1 MNIEALFE
9 KPIARNINGVIK
21 ADQTDNESIWQELDE
36 YVITRELDLHL
47 RGFFETYLNA
57 VDHPNDPAIAGKVGV
72 WVSGFFG
79 SGKSHFIKI
88 LSYLLENR
96 SISRFDP
103 DSHQQETRTPL
114 DFFKEKITDSL
125 LAADLER
132 AVNSEAEVILFNI
145 DSRADN
151 TEGRDAI
158 LRVFLK
164 VFNEKLGYSPDHPT
178 IAHLERFLDRQGKLQ
193 NFHTAFLKHSD
204 MEWVENRDN
213 YIFHN
218 DALGAALTEVTGQTI
233 TDALSWLERFEEDF
247 GLSVESFCG
256 WVKDYLATKEQD
268 TQSADHKILFLV
280 DEIGQFI
287 GQDTHLMLNLQTITE
302 NLGTVCGGRA
312 WVVVT
317 SQEDIDSVVGEVR
330 ASKANDFSK
339 IQGRFSTR
347 LSLSS
352 GNVDE
357 VIQKRILGKTI
368 AAKDTLI
375 QEYRNKSDIL
385 KNQLSFTNVG
395 MTFNAFAD
403 EDDFVST
410 YPFAPYQF
418 QLVQKIFESIRK
430 AGATGLHLARGER
443 SMLNAFQGAAQQL
456 ASEGK
461 QVGVMVPLYRF
472 YPSIESF
479 LEGVVKSTI
488 DNAARNNSLKQF
500 DVDLLKTLFLIR
512 YVDEIKGNVDNLVT
526 LFIDQIDADRLSIKK
541 EIESSLVRLE
551 GETLIN
557 RSGENYTFLTN
568 EEQDVNREIK
578 DVDLGPGEDTGKL
591 SEILFSEVLEDVRK
605 FRHPVTGKDFT
616 LNRTCDGIPYSSR
629 SEGGLELKVIS
640 SLADDYDFFD
650 ESRCILTSQEG
661 RGQIII
667 RLDDEHYLMQEIR
680 TWLQTDKYIG
690 RKNDDSASL
699 TQKRIFSDRAE
710 ENRERSGRIE
720 IGLKQLWSEAR
731 FTIAGQLWTNSSEHP
746 RTSLTKALD
755 YLVANTFNKLSLL
768 SKPNGL
774 PQQEVSAVLS
784 TVLITG
790 SVTGSSEGFDFEG
803 GESNSQA
810 LDEVR
815 RFVELSTS
823 ASRMVIL
830 HNLVEDK
837 FGQHPYGWPS
847 WETMLLVARL
857 LMSGE
862 ISLVMDN
869 AAMTP
874 DQVRDAIQTPNKW
887 RRIQVIKKK
896 TVDSGVLQ
904 KARNLARDV
913 FGRMPA
919 EGEESIHADLG
930 THLQRWQ
937 KELAE
942 WNAMASTGSYP
953 GEESI
958 SELLV
963 LVNKLLTLNESYE
976 RISKF
981 VADRD
986 DWLEQSE
993 VHSELHYFYTSQ
1005 KPVWERLQ
1013 RTVRTLEPNLPEL
1026 EKQPQAASALKKIDN
1041 ILGAHSP
1048 FDLLSDAEGLIQT
1061 ATRINSELVGD
1072 KRSHALERVNERI
1085 TRVEQELAEAQAED
1099 VLKNKCLYPLKLLR
1113 QRLEKMGSLAHIFQ
1127 AQTQAKDLQDQA
1139 IDAID
1144 TAVEE
1149 ARQAE
1154 LKRQAALALAK
1165 AEEAKKKERA
1175 QAEGKKPEVRKPEVK
1190 KVDPPKPPVYTPQV
1204 KNAPKKRRKIAP
1216 RTLTS
1221 GKTYLEDQDDVD
1233 TFLEKLRDE
1242 LEDALARKERIEIQ

>member
-21 ADQTDNESIWQELDE
+21 ADQTDSDSVWQELDE
-36 YVITRELDLHL
+36 YVITRELDIHL
-47 RGFFETYLNA
+47 RGFFEAYLNA
-57 VDHPNDPAIAGKVGV
+57 IDHPNDPSISGKVGV

-96 SISRFDP
+96 PVSRRDLTT
-103 DSHQQETRTPL
+103 HELETRTPL
-114 DFFKEKITDSL
+114 DFFKNKITDNL
-125 LAADLER
+125 LAADLAR
-132 AVNSEAEVILFNI
+132 AVNSQAEVILFNI

-178 IAHLERFLDRQGKLQ
+178 IAHLERFLDRQGKLTDFQ
-193 NFHTAFLKHSD
+193 AAFLKHSD
-204 MEWVENRDN
+204 MDWMENRDN

-218 DALGAALTEVTGQTI
+218 EALGAALTEVTGQTI

-247 GLSVESFCG
+247 SLSVESFCG
-256 WVKDYLATKEQD
+256 WVKEYLDKQERDAK
-268 TQSADHKILFLV
+268 SAEHKILFLV

-317 SQEDIDSVVGEVR
+317 SQEDIDAVVGEVR

-357 VIQKRILGKTI
+357 VIQKRILGKTRE
-368 AAKDTLI
+368 AKDTLI

-395 MTFNAFAD
+395 MTFKAY

-418 QLVQKIFESIRK
+418 QLVQKVFESIRK

-456 ASEGK
+456 AQEGL
-461 QVGVMVPLYRF
+461 QVGVMVPLHRF

-488 DNAARNNSLKQF
+488 DNAARNSSLKSF
-500 DVDLLKTLFLIR
+500 DANLLKTLFLIR
-512 YVDEIKGNVDNLVT
+512 YVDEIKGNIDNLVT
-526 LFIDQIDADRLSIKK
+526 LFVDQIDADRLSIKK
-541 EIESSLVRLE
+541 EIEASLVRLE

-591 SEILFSEVLEDVRK
+591 SEIVFSDVLEDVRK

-616 LNRTCDGIPYSSR
+616 VNRTCDGIPYSTR
-629 SEGGLELKVIS
+629 SEAGLELKVIS

-661 RGQIII
+661 RGQIIVS
-667 RLDDEHYLMQEIR
+667 LDDDQQLMQEIR
-680 TWLQTDKYIG
+680 IYLQTDKYIG

-710 ENRERSGRIE
+710 ENRERRERIE
-720 IGLKQLWSEAR
+720 TGLKQLWSEAS
-731 FTIAGQLWTNSSEHP
+731 FTIAGQIWSNNSEHP
-746 RTSLTKALD
+746 RTALTKALD

-768 SKPNGL
+768 SKPNGN

-784 TVLITG
+784 TPT
-790 SVTGSSEGFDFEG
+790 TEGFDFQG
-803 GESNSQA
+803 GESNTQA

-815 RFVELSTS
+815 RYIELSSS

-830 HNLVEDK
+830 HGLVEDK

-847 WETMLLVARL
+847 WETLLLTARL
-857 LMSGE
+857 LMAGE
-862 ISLVMDN
+862 ITLVMDN
-869 AAMTP
+869 TAMTP

-896 TVDSGVLQ
+896 TVDSGILQ

-913 FGRMPA
+913 FGRMPS
-919 EGEESIHADLG
+919 EGEEAIHTDLG
-930 THLQRWQ
+930 VNLQTWQ

-942 WNAMASTGSYP
+942 WNAMASTGRYP
-953 GEESI
+953 GGESI

-963 LVNKLLTLNESYE
+963 IVNKLLTHNESYE

-981 VADRD
+981 VTDRE
-986 DWLEQSE
+986 DWLEQAE
-993 VHSELHYFYTSQ
+993 IHSELHYFYTSQ
-1005 KPVWERLQ
+1005 KNVWECLQ
-1013 RTVRTLEPNLPEL
+1013 QTVRTLEPNLPEL
-1026 EKQPQAASALKKIDN
+1026 EKQPQAASALKRIN
-1041 ILGAHSP
+1041 TLLAAHSP
-1048 FDLLSDAEGLIQT
+1048 FDLLSEADGLIQT

-1072 KRSHALERVNERI
+1072 RRSHALERVDERI
-1085 TRVEQELAEAQAED
+1085 IRVNTELEQAIATD
-1099 VLKNKCLYPLKLLR
+1099 TLKNTCLYPLQQLR
-1113 QRLEKMGSLAHIFQ
+1113 QRMEKMVSVAHIFQ
-1127 AQTQAKDLQDQA
+1127 AQTQAKELQEQA

-1144 TAVEE
+1144 AAVEDAE
-1149 ARQAE
+1149 QAE
-1154 LKRQAALALAK
+1154 LSRQAALAVAK
-1165 AEEAKKKERA
+1165 MAEAKKKA
-1175 QAEGKKPEVRKPEVK
+1175 QTQAEGKQPEVK
-1190 KVDPPKPPVYTPQV
+1190 KVEQPKPPVYTPQV
-1204 KNAPKKRRKIAP
+1204 RNAPKKRRKIAP
-1216 RTLTS
+1216 RTFTG
-1221 GKTYLEDQDDVD
+1221 GKTYLEDQSDIEN
-1233 TFLEKLRDE
+1233 FLANLKDE
-1242 LEDALARKERIEIQ
+1242 LEQALKRDERIEIV

>member
-21 ADQTDNESIWQELDE
+21 ADQTDSESIWQELDE
-36 YVITRELDLHL
+36 YVITRELDIHL
-47 RGFFETYLNA
+47 RGFFEAYLNA
-57 VDHPNDPAIAGKVGV
+57 IDHPNDPAIAGKVGV

-88 LSYLLENR
+88 LSYLLENG
-96 SISRFDP
+96 SISRFNP
-103 DSHQQETRTPL
+103 ETKQQETRTPL
-114 DFFKEKITDSL
+114 DFFREKITDNL

-132 AVNSEAEVILFNI
+132 AVKSEAEVILFNI

-193 NFHTAFLKHSD
+193 AFHAAFLKHSD
-204 MEWVENRDN
+204 MDWVENRDN

-218 DALGAALTEVTGQTI
+218 DALGTALTEVTGQTI

-247 GLSVESFCG
+247 SISVESFCG
-256 WVKDYLATKEQD
+256 WVKEYLDTKPK
-268 TQSADHKILFLV
+268 DHKILFLV

-302 NLGTVCGGRA
+302 NLGTVCSGRA

-317 SQEDIDSVVGEVR
+317 SQEDIDAVVGEVR

-357 VIQKRILGKTI
+357 VIQKRILGKTT
-368 AAKDTLI
+368 AAKDALI
-375 QEYRNKSDIL
+375 QEYRNKADIL

-395 MTFNAFAD
+395 MTFKAFAD

-418 QLVQKIFESIRK
+418 QLVQKVFESIRK

-456 ASEGK
+456 ANEDK

-488 DNAARNNSLKQF
+488 DNADRNSSLKPF
-500 DVDLLKTLFLIR
+500 DADLLKTLFLIR

-526 LFIDQIDADRLSIKK
+526 LFVDQIDADRLSIKK

-616 LNRTCDGIPYSSR
+616 INRTCDGIPYGPR

-661 RGQIII
+661 RGQIIV
-667 RLDDEHYLMQEIR
+667 RLDDEQHLMQEIR
-680 TWLQTDKYIG
+680 TYLQTDKYIG

-710 ENRERSGRIE
+710 ENRERRGRIE
-720 IGLKQLWSEAR
+720 TGLKQLWSEAR

-746 RTSLTKALD
+746 RTSLTKALE
-755 YLVANTFNKLSLL
+755 YLVANTFSKLSLL
-768 SKPNGL
+768 SKPNGN

-784 TVLITG
+784 TPV
-790 SVTGSSEGFDFEG
+790 SEGFDFEG
-803 GESNSQA
+803 GESNTQA

-815 RFVELSTS
+815 RYIELSSS

-830 HNLVEDK
+830 HSLVEEK
-837 FGQHPYGWPS
+837 FGQHPYGWPN
-847 WETMLLVARL
+847 WETLLLVARL
-857 LMSGE
+857 LMAGE

-869 AAMTP
+869 AAMTS
-874 DQVRDAIQTPNKW
+874 DQVRDAVQTPNKW

-913 FGRMPA
+913 FGRMPT
-919 EGEESIHADLG
+919 EGEEAIHVDLG
-930 THLQRWQ
+930 TNLQGWQ

-942 WNAMASTGSYP
+942 WNAMAGTGRYP

-963 LVNKLLTLNESYE
+963 IVNKLLTLTESYE

-981 VADRD
+981 VSDRD
-986 DWLEQSE
+986 DWRVQAEI
-993 VHSELHYFYTSQ
+993 HSELHYFYTSQ

-1013 RTVRTLEPNLPEL
+1013 KTVRELEPNLPEL
-1026 EKQPQAASALKKIDN
+1026 EKQPQAATAIKRMN
-1041 ILGAHSP
+1041 QILEAHSP
-1048 FDLLSDAEGLIQT
+1048 FDWLSDADGLIQT

-1072 KRSHALERVNERI
+1072 KRSHALERVDERI
-1085 TRVEQELAEAQAED
+1085 ARVEQELAAAQAED
-1099 VLKNKCLYPLKLLR
+1099 ALKNKCLYPLKQLH
-1113 QRLEKMGSLAHIFQ
+1113 QKLEKMSSIAHIFQ
-1127 AQTQAKDLQDQA
+1127 NQMQAKDLEDQA
-1139 IDAID
+1139 IDLID
-1144 TAVEE
+1144 AAVEE

-1154 LKRQAALALAK
+1154 LRRQIAKDLAK
-1165 AEEAKKKERA
+1165 IEAQEAAKKAR
-1175 QAEGKKPEVRKPEVK
+1175 AEGKKPEVK
-1190 KVDPPKPPVYTPQV
+1190 KVEEPAPPTYIPQV
-1204 KNAPKKRRKIAP
+1204 KKAPKKRRKITP
-1216 RTLTS
+1216 SHYTS
-1221 GKTYLEDQDDVD
+1221 GRTYLEDQDDVD
-1233 TFLEKLRDE
+1233 TFLEKLREE
-1242 LEDALARKERIEIQ
+1242 LEEALARDERIEII

>member
-21 ADQTDNESIWQELDE
+21 ADQTDSESIWQELDE
-36 YVITRELDLHL
+36 YVITRELDIHL
-47 RGFFETYLNA
+47 RGFFEAYLNA
-57 VDHPNDPAIAGKVGV
+57 IDHPNDPAIAGKVGV

-96 SISRFDP
+96 SVSRFNP
-103 DSHQQETRTPL
+103 EIRQQEIRTPL
-114 DFFKEKITDSL
+114 AFFREKITDNL
-125 LAADLER
+125 LAADLTR
-132 AVNSEAEVILFNI
+132 AVSSAAEVILFNI

-164 VFNEKLGYSPDHPT
+164 VFNEKLGYSPDHPI
-178 IAHLERFLDRQGKLQ
+178 IAHLERYLDRQGKLQ
-193 NFHTAFLKHSD
+193 DFHSAFLKHSD
-204 MEWVENRDN
+204 MDWVENRDN
-213 YIFHN
+213 YLFHN
-218 DALGAALTEVTGQTI
+218 DALASALTDVTGQTI
-233 TDALSWLERFEEDF
+233 TDAPGWLERFEEDF
-247 GLSVESFCG
+247 SLSVESFCG
-256 WVKDYLATKEQD
+256 WVKDYLDTKP
-268 TQSADHKILFLV
+268 ADHKILFLV

-312 WVVVT
+312 WVIVT
-317 SQEDIDSVVGEVR
+317 SQEDIDAVVGEVR
-330 ASKANDFSK
+330 ASRANDFSK

-357 VIQKRILGKTI
+357 VIRKRILGKTRQ
-368 AAKDTLI
+368 AKDMLI
-375 QEYRNKSDIL
+375 QEYRNKADIL

-418 QLVQKIFESIRK
+418 QLVQKVFESIRK

-456 ASEGK
+456 AREGK
-461 QVGVMVPLYRF
+461 TIGVMVPLYRF

-488 DNAARNNSLKQF
+488 DNAARNSSLKTF

-526 LFIDQIDADRLSIKK
+526 LFVDQIDADRLAIKK
-541 EIESSLVRLE
+541 EIEGSLVRLE

-578 DVDLGPGEDTGKL
+578 DVDLGPGEDTGML
-591 SEILFSEVLEDVRK
+591 SEILFSDVLADVNK
-605 FRHPVTGKDFT
+605 YTHPLTKKIFPV
-616 LNRTCDGIPYSSR
+616 NRSCDGIPFGSR
-629 SEGGLELKVIS
+629 SEAGLELRIIS

-661 RGQIII
+661 RGQVLV
-667 RLDDEHYLMQEIR
+667 RLQDEQYLMQEIR
-680 TWLQTDKYIG
+680 TYLQTDKYIG

-699 TQKRIFSDRAE
+699 TQKRIYSDRAE
-710 ENRERSGRIE
+710 ENRERRTRIVT
-720 IGLKQLWSEAR
+720 GLRQLWSEAG
-731 FTIAGQLWTNSSEHP
+731 FTIAGQVWRNSSEDP
-746 RTSLTKALD
+746 KTSLIKGLE
-755 YLVANTFNKLSLL
+755 YLVANTFSKLSLL
-768 SKPNGL
+768 SKPNGN
-774 PQQEVSAVLS
+774 PQQETSAVLN
-784 TVLITG
+784 TPV
-790 SVTGSSEGFDFEG
+790 SEGFDLQG
-803 GESNSQA
+803 GESNTQA
-810 LDEVR
+810 MEEVR
-815 RFVELSTS
+815 RFIELSST

-830 HNLVEDK
+830 HGLVEEK

-847 WETMLLVARL
+847 GETMLLVARL
-857 LMSGE
+857 LMAGE

-869 AAMTP
+869 TVLTP
-874 DQVRDAIQTPNKW
+874 DQVRDAIQRSNKW

-904 KARNLARDV
+904 KARNLIRDV
-913 FGRMPA
+913 FGRMPS
-919 EGEESIHADLG
+919 EGEEAIHTDLG
-930 THLQRWQ
+930 RNLQAWQ

-942 WNAMASTGSYP
+942 WNAMAGTGRYP

-963 LVNKLLTLNESYE
+963 IVNKLLTLSESYE

-981 VADRD
+981 VADRE
-986 DWLEQSE
+986 DWLEQAE
-993 VHSELHYFYTSQ
+993 IHSELHYFYTSQ

-1013 RTVRTLEPNLPEL
+1013 QTVRELEPNLPEL
-1026 EKQPQAASALKKIDN
+1026 EKQPEAATALKKINN
-1041 ILGAHSP
+1041 ILKAHSP
-1048 FDLLSDAEGLIQT
+1048 FDLLSEADRLIQT

-1072 KRSHALERVNERI
+1072 KRSHALERVDERI
-1085 TRVEQELAEAQAED
+1085 ARVEKELAEAQAED
-1099 VLKNKCLYPLKLLR
+1099 KLKNKCLYSLQQLR

-1127 AQTQAKDLQDQA
+1127 AQTQAKDLQEQA

-1144 TAVEE
+1144 AAVEE

-1154 LKRQAALALAK
+1154 LKRQVALVLA
-1165 AEEAKKKERA
+1165 AEEARKEEQA
-1175 QAEGKKPEVRKPEVK
+1175 QAEGKKPELKKPDAVK
-1190 KVDPPKPPVYTPQV
+1190 VEPPKPPVYIPQV
-1204 KNAPKKRRKIAP
+1204 RKAPKKRRKIAP
-1216 RTLTS
+1216 RALTG
-1221 GKTYLEDQDDVD
+1221 GKTYLEDRGDID
-1233 TFLEKLRDE
+1233 TFLNKLKTE
-1242 LEDALARKERIEIQ
+1242 LEQALERSERIEIV